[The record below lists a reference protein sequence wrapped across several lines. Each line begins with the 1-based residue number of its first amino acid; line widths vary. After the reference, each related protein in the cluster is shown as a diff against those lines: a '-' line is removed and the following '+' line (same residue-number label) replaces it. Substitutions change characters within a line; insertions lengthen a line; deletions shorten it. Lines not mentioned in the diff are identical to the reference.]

1 MCWPAP
7 LNTGGLSEGRRL
19 TRGGAYRSTGREC
32 ARKAPSD
39 AQGTGGAAV
48 TTTAHRTAKAEH
60 TNCAGGHG
68 PIPNVGGYR
77 GGGGATSGGGSK

>member
-1 MCWPAP
+1 MQ
-7 LNTGGLSEGRRL
+7 G
-19 TRGGAYRSTGREC
+19 
-32 ARKAPSD
+32 RKAPTD

-48 TTTAHRTAKAEH
+48 TTAVHCTAQAEH

-77 GGGGATSGGGSK
+77 GGGGATSRGGSKQEYGEGGGKKEGVSGPG